1 MQQSPG
7 PVLRSGWRGEAARRG
22 GDLTANSEPIGIT
35 GGADGNVWFT
45 EYGADKIG
53 RITPTGAITEF
64 STGLSPSSH
73 PNRMALGPDG
83 NVWFADGDAV
93 GRISGFPAAAT
104 TTTTT
109 VGGTAT
115 TTTVAPT
122 TTVPATPATPVAAE
136 PTFTG

>member
-1 MQQSPG
+1 M
-7 PVLRSGWRGEAARRG
+7 
-22 GDLTANSEPIGIT
+22 T
-35 GGADGNVWFT
+35 
-45 EYGADKIG
+45 
-53 RITPTGAITEF
+53 
-64 STGLSPSSH
+64 
-73 PNRMALGPDG
+73 LGPDG

-93 GRISGFPAAAT
+93 GRISGFPVAAT

-115 TTTVAPT
+115 TSTIAPT